1 MMNRRR
7 FMGATGTA
15 FAALLCSGCS
25 GREQLQKATQIA
37 SGYGPLVEDPNGLLD
52 LPNGFSYRL
61 LSSLGDAM
69 RDGGS
74 VPDKADGMGCLPRGA
89 DEIVLIR
96 NHELTPQ
103 DESGGEISTGFG
115 MVNGTFVPGGTT
127 HVVLDAE
134 TLAVKDQFRSLGGTI
149 RNCAGG
155 VTPWGTWLSC
165 EEAPVG
171 PDHRY
176 GKGLNKEHGWVFEVP
191 ANATG
196 LVDAE
201 PLVAMGRFNHEAACV
216 DPDSGLVYQT
226 EDRDDGVLYRFVP
239 TIPGQL
245 NAGGRLQAM
254 QIAGIADSR
263 NWSDASMLVGQRRAV
278 SWIDLDEPEAP
289 ADDLRLRAQR
299 AGATLIARGE
309 GIHMGEEELYFC
321 STSGGTK
328 RLGQIFRLIPG
339 RNGAADEIELFFEST
354 SEQQFNYGDNL
365 VVAPNGHLI
374 VCEDQYTD
382 VVDNHLRGITP
393 DGRAYA
399 LGRLRLQTEPAGA
412 CFSPDGKWM
421 FVNAYS
427 PTRTLAITGPWDRF
441 MEA

>member
-1 MMNRRR
+1 M
-7 FMGATGTA
+7 
-15 FAALLCSGCS
+15 
-25 GREQLQKATQIA
+25 
-37 SGYGPLVEDPNGLLD
+37 
-52 LPNGFSYRL
+52 
-61 LSSLGDAM
+61 
-69 RDGGS
+69 
-74 VPDKADGMGCLPRGA
+74 
-89 DEIVLIR
+89 
-96 NHELTPQ
+96 
-103 DESGGEISTGFG
+103 
-115 MVNGTFVPGGTT
+115 
-127 HVVLDAE
+127 
-134 TLAVKDQFRSLGGTI
+134 
-149 RNCAGG
+149 
-155 VTPWGTWLSC
+155 
-165 EEAPVG
+165 
-171 PDHRY
+171 
-176 GKGLNKEHGWVFEVP
+176 
-191 ANATG
+191 
-196 LVDAE
+196 
-201 PLVAMGRFNHEAACV
+201 
-216 DPDSGLVYQT
+216 
-226 EDRDDGVLYRFVP
+226 
-239 TIPGQL
+239 
-245 NAGGRLQAM
+245 
-254 QIAGIADSR
+254 
-263 NWSDASMLVGQRRAV
+263 

-441 MEA
+441 IEA